1 MRDFFSNRYVRMLGA
16 YVGIGVAAVIAYSPG
31 LMALSPMDPSILRAG
46 ASLIAGVLMCVGL
59 GVSTHMAMRDERR
72 YVPLGTGAQGV
83 DPQVVTRALEANEAD
98 EVLGALARR
107 GVGALRDGAKKVET
121 LRTLVFAR
129 FSQGSMT
136 SERFMSAV
144 QLSADTVA
152 RNCAVLAN
160 LMTGFDSRDYLQ
172 LRALMQGG
180 AYRHDDIPDDIQLKK
195 FDLYQEQLSTMGGI
209 ATANER
215 LLLEMDRFSTTL
227 ATLDVAGEGKKE
239 QALLDEMRQLT
250 EQTKYY
256 Q

>member
-46 ASLIAGVLMCVGL
+46 ASLIAGVLMCAGL

-136 SERFMSAV
+136 SERFIRRPTFGRHGRS
-144 QLSADTVA
+144 
-152 RNCAVLAN
+152 
-160 LMTGFDSRDYLQ
+160 Q
-172 LRALMQGG
+172 LRGVSKS
-180 AYRHDDIPDDIQLKK
+180 YD
-195 FDLYQEQLSTMGGI
+195 
-209 ATANER
+209 R
-215 LLLEMDRFSTTL
+215 LRLEGLPAAPSSHARRR
-227 ATLDVAGEGKKE
+227 V
-239 QALLDEMRQLT
+239 
-250 EQTKYY
+250 QTR
-256 Q
+256 

>member
-46 ASLIAGVLMCVGL
+46 ASLIAGVLMCAGL

-72 YVPLGTGAQGV
+72 YVPLGTGAQSV
-83 DPQVVTRALEANEAD
+83 DPQVVT
-98 EVLGALARR
+98 
-107 GVGALRDGAKKVET
+107 RDGAKKVET

>member
-1 MRDFFSNRYVRMLGA
+1 
-16 YVGIGVAAVIAYSPG
+16 
-31 LMALSPMDPSILRAG
+31 
-46 ASLIAGVLMCVGL
+46 
-59 GVSTHMAMRDERR
+59 
-72 YVPLGTGAQGV
+72 
-83 DPQVVTRALEANEAD
+83 
-98 EVLGALARR
+98 
-107 GVGALRDGAKKVET
+107 
-121 LRTLVFAR
+121 
-129 FSQGSMT
+129 MT

-144 QLSADTVA
+144 QLSADTVT
-152 RNCAVLAN
+152 RNCAVIAN

>member
-46 ASLIAGVLMCVGL
+46 ASLIAGVLMCAGL
-59 GVSTHMAMRDERR
+59 GVSTHLAMRDERR
-72 YVPLGTGAQGV
+72 YVPLGSGAQSV

-144 QLSADTVA
+144 QLSADTVT
-152 RNCAVLAN
+152 RNCAVIAN
-160 LMTGFDSRDYLQ
+160 LMTGTMEIG
-172 LRALMQGG
+172 RASC
-180 AYRHDDIPDDIQLKK
+180 R
-195 FDLYQEQLSTMGGI
+195 
-209 ATANER
+209 ER
-215 LLLEMDRFSTTL
+215 
-227 ATLDVAGEGKKE
+227 V
-239 QALLDEMRQLT
+239 
-250 EQTKYY
+250 
-256 Q
+256 